1 MVARGALVGD
11 RGPASAPPPGERLR
25 DGVRVVIAGPPNIG
39 KSSLLNV
46 LAGREAAITPA
57 VAGTTRDLVEAPTAI
72 GGAPFPL
79 VDPAGPRA
87 TGDANTTLR
96 DTRARPNTPPADTT
110 LLPGPSPPAPAP
122 PPPSRND

>member
-25 DGVRVVIAGPPNIG
+25 DGVRVVIAWPPNIG

-46 LAGREAAITPA
+46 LAGREAAITSA

-72 GGAPFPL
+72 GGAPLLLFDTARL
-79 VDPAGPRA
+79 RESGAVIQ
-87 TGDANTTLR
+87 TLPVE
-96 DTRARPNTPPADTT
+96 RARRHLEAACLITSTA
-110 LLPGPSPPAPAP
+110 
-122 PPPSRND
+122 R

>member
-25 DGVRVVIAGPPNIG
+25 DGVRVVIAWPPNIG

-46 LAGREAAITPA
+46 LAGREAAITSA

-72 GGAPFPL
+72 GGAPFLL
-79 VDPAGPRA
+79 VDTAGLRES
-87 TGDANTTLR
+87 GDVIETIGVE
-96 DTRARPNTPPADTT
+96 RARASLAAADII
-110 LLPGPSPPAPAP
+110 LWLEIGSAHV
-122 PPPSRND
+122 